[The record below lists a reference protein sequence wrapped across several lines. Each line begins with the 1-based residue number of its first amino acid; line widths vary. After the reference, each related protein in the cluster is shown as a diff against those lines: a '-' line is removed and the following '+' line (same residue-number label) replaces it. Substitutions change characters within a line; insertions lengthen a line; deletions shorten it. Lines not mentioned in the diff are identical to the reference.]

1 MTASIVNLRSVRK
14 QRLRAQRQAEAA
26 ENRVKFGRT
35 KSEKLNVKAN
45 AGLDD
50 RRLDQAKRDRTEEHG
65 E

>member
-1 MTASIVNLRSVRK
+1 MTAGIVNLRSVRK
-14 QRLRAQRQAEAA
+14 QRLREKRQDEAA

-35 KSEKLNVKAN
+35 KSERLNVKAN

-50 RRLDQAKRDRTEEHG
+50 RRLDQAKRDRTDEHG